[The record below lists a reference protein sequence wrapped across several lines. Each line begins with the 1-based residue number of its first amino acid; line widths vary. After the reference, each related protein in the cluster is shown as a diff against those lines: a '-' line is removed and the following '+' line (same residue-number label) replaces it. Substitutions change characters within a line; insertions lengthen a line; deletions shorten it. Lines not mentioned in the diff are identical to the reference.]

1 MGLAFLLTQLFVCP
15 VYAQDWFLPRT
26 EQLLPVRHGDPEE
39 CASLLQ
45 TMVPDASIQVVG
57 SGLRVKGSLDALADV
72 RLLLHEL
79 DRPVD
84 SVMLEIRLLVWD
96 KSCATEIRTVG
107 GWSGDL
113 LSVTQI
119 WPPCSGGS
127 LSQLNFLQAQ
137 GRLRPLAGKWVET
150 RLGKSLELE
159 LTAPELELI
168 LGVEV
173 SLGAKN
179 GIETKVRI
187 GVKADGS
194 SEHRISRL
202 LSDGFPV
209 VVKGFADQQLPK
221 LEESE
226 EIVLVLVPHLTR

>member
-1 MGLAFLLTQLFVCP
+1 MALLCVQLFACP
-15 VYAQDWFLPRT
+15 AYAQDWFLPRT
-26 EQLLPVRHGDPEE
+26 EQLLPVRHGDTEE

-45 TMVPDASIQVVG
+45 TMVPDVSIQVVG
-57 SGLRVKGSLDALADV
+57 SGLRVKGSLDALENV

-79 DRPVD
+79 DRHVD
-84 SVMLEIRLLVWD
+84 SVMLDIRLLVWE

-107 GWSGDL
+107 GWSGDVF
-113 LSVTQI
+113 SVTQI
-119 WPPCSGGS
+119 WPPCFGGS
-127 LSQLNFLQAQ
+127 LSEFDFLEAQ

-179 GIETKVRI
+179 GIETKIRI
-187 GVKADGS
+187 GVEADGS

-209 VVKGFADQQLPK
+209 VVKGFADQQPPK
-221 LEESE
+221 LKESE
-226 EIVLVLVPHLTR
+226 EIVLVLVPHLMR